1 MKLKLSLIL
10 VALTLCLTGI
20 KAENPFAKL
29 AKIKNVQCL
38 QFDSIPDE
46 GIKVKNINID
56 NSRELID
63 TFDPKDIIIL
73 ITSKKKSIDKL
84 FTQAN
89 DICNNNAFETL
100 VNVNDGTDKVR
111 IYIQYGETRST
122 IAFVVA
128 DDEDGVV
135 LSANIKADKEQL
147 MNLLQ
152 SLNK

>member
-1 MKLKLSLIL
+1 MKLKLSLVL

-20 KAENPFAKL
+20 KAENPFTKL
-29 AKIKNVQCL
+29 AKIKDVQCL

-46 GIKVKNINID
+46 GIKVKDVNIGN
-56 NSRELID
+56 NHELID
-63 TFDPKDIIIL
+63 TFDPKDIVIL

-89 DICNNNAFETL
+89 KICQKNGSDLL

-111 IYIQYGETRST
+111 IYIQYGETRSN